1 VIIRN
6 CGSDFY
12 IKKNSCNFDVF
23 FFSEKNH
30 IKNTFFQFFIRKK
43 MKMKM
48 KEEEEEEALCE

>member
-1 VIIRN
+1 M
-6 CGSDFY
+6 Y
-12 IKKNSCNFDVF
+12 F

-48 KEEEEEEALCE
+48 KKKEEEEALCE

>member
-1 VIIRN
+1 VIIIN

-43 MKMKM
+43 MKMKL
-48 KEEEEEEALCE
+48 KKEEEEEALCE